1 MLRKPSARI
10 QRIQSHS
17 RCITSI
23 NPIAT
28 RSPSTRRP
36 HDARDRAND
45 TNKNHVIASSSSTHL
60 TARANIHIRA
70 VVHERDDRLEV
81 ALGARLVQLRQS
93 AKGVVI
99 VHPHFQRESCRRRV
113 CFSFVSVRSGVPLAS
128 RRASLYAASLSDADY
143 DANASDRSILVRFC
157 TQC

>member
-1 MLRKPSARI
+1 MLRKPSAKSFAI
-10 QRIQSHS
+10 AMHPINH
-17 RCITSI
+17 

-36 HDARDRAND
+36 RDARDRAND
-45 TNKNHVIASSSSTHL
+45 TNKNQPIASSSSTHL

-70 VVHERDDRLEV
+70 VIHERDDRLEV

-99 VHPHFQRESCRRRV
+99 VHPHFSRESCRRRV

-128 RRASLYAASLSDADY
+128 RRASMYAASLSDADC